1 MKPLY
6 NPPLVEEWVSDTFIK
21 AGIFLPSDIRADNLC
36 RAFGIEYGG
45 HYGIAGA
52 KIIGHVP
59 YIAVDSR
66 IEYTEQHE
74 QFLHELGHILRHYG
88 DQTNMPQ
95 SMREYQEWD
104 ANLFAMYA
112 ATPFHMIDFSKPYTV
127 RSFMND
133 FAVTKNMAIK
143 RIRDIRAKI
152 YWESKRQY
160 EEMVC
165 EPTPPAYELS
175 EKSPE
180 TQRIMHQL
188 KDQLERK
195 GERLEIHDL
204 L

>member
-1 MKPLY
+1 MSPY
-6 NPPLVEEWVSDTFIK
+6 SPPLVEQWVSDTFIH
-21 AGIFLPSDIRADNLC
+21 AGILYPSDIRADKLC
-36 RAFGIEYGG
+36 RAFGVEYGG

-52 KIIGHVP
+52 KIIGHVS

-66 IEYTEQHE
+66 IKYPEQHE

-88 DQTNMPQ
+88 DQTNMPK

-112 ATPFHMIDFSKPYTV
+112 AVPFHMIDFSRPYTV
-127 RSFMND
+127 WSLMND
-133 FAVTKNMAIK
+133 FTITEAMAAK

-152 YWESKRQY
+152 YWESRRKY

-165 EPTPPAYELS
+165 EPAPPAYDLS
-175 EKSPE
+175 KKSPE
-180 TQRIMHQL
+180 TQRIMNQL
-188 KDQLERK
+188 KNQLERK
-195 GERLEIHDL
+195 DERLEIHDL

>member
-1 MKPLY
+1 MEPFY

-21 AGIFLPSDIRADNLC
+21 ADILLPSDIRADNLC

-52 KIIGHVP
+52 KIIGHIP

-66 IEYTEQHE
+66 VDFPEQHE
-74 QFLHELGHILRHYG
+74 QFLHELGHVLRHYG

-112 ATPFHMIDFSKPYTV
+112 AIPFHMIDFSKPYTV
-127 RSFMND
+127 RSLMKD
-133 FAVTKNMAIK
+133 FTVTENMAIK
-143 RIRDIRAKI
+143 RIHDIRAKS
-152 YWESKRQY
+152 YWESRRQY

-165 EPTPPAYELS
+165 EPAPPTYNLS